1 MPYFDFYFNR
11 IFTILDKNKHLKNM
25 EFKEF
30 ETWDV
35 DNSSAKVIIMLEEK
49 NIENFDESDLLTE
62 FGLTKYEDGELQSY
76 MYSEN
81 MSGLELIESKYS
93 YEIFKNQF
101 ESGDDLIASLDQFNF
116 EYIWYLDTNELKFV
130 SENFEDDKAMIDE
143 LLATSKIAIICEVCY
158 MED

>member
-1 MPYFDFYFNR
+1 
-11 IFTILDKNKHLKNM
+11 M

-30 ETWDV
+30 DTWDV
-35 DNSSAKVIIMLEEK
+35 DNSSAKVIIMLQEK

-62 FGLTKYEDGELQSY
+62 FGLTKYEDGELQRY

-81 MSGLELIESKYS
+81 MSGLELIENKYS

-101 ESGDDLIASLDQFNF
+101 ESGDDLIASLEQFNF

-143 LLATSKIAIICEVCY
+143 LLATSKIAIICEVCHI
-158 MED
+158 ED